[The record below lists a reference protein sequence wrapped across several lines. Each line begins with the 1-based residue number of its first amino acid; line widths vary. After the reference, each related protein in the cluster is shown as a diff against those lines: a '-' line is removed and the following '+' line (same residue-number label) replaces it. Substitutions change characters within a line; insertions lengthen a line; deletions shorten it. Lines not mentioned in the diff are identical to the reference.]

1 MLYIKCDFKEETIFG
16 KTRLDILIMHTNNY
30 SALSYN
36 LQRDTRKTILKIL
49 PLIL

>member
-16 KTRLDILIMHTNNY
+16 KTRLDILIMHTNY